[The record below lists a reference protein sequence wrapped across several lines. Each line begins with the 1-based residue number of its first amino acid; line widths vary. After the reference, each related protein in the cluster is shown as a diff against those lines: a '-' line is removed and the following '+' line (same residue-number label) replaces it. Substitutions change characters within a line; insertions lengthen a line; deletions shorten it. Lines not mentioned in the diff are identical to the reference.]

1 MYVEKDIWI
10 EGERLA
16 APRLVSYGHIAPLP
30 RALTALNVQRF
41 YAVLLLCRHGGVQ
54 FGIWPGS
61 RLVGTSGKELTCSG
75 CAVYGPRTTL
85 YLAFACEPQVVEL
98 TLSVEG
104 KWRVTRSVAGIRS
117 GKLYAPANMRSA
129 QDNAGYQR
137 LLDLWAKER
146 YTLRYT
152 GGMVPDICQL
162 LVKGKGVFASPV
174 SPSAP
179 AKLRLL
185 YEALP
190 MAFLVE
196 KAGGASTDGSLDSML
211 QCVVFGCDDRTPI
224 CVGSAEDVRRF
235 REHCPRVFDK
245 SLKLG

>member
-1 MYVEKDIWI
+1 M
-10 EGERLA
+10 
-16 APRLVSYGHIAPLP
+16 
-30 RALTALNVQRF
+30 
-41 YAVLLLCRHGGVQ
+41 
-54 FGIWPGS
+54 
-61 RLVGTSGKELTCSG
+61 
-75 CAVYGPRTTL
+75 
-85 YLAFACEPQVVEL
+85 AFACEAEVCEL
-98 TLSVEG
+98 TLSLDG
-104 KWRVTRSVAGIRS
+104 KWRVTRRIEGIS
-117 GKLYAPANMRSA
+117 AGKLYAPANMRCA

-137 LLDLWAKER
+137 LLDLWAQER

-174 SPSAP
+174 SPKAP

-196 KAGGASTDGSLDSML
+196 KAGGASTDGSLDSIL
-211 QCVVFGCDDRTPI
+211 KSVVFCCDDRTPI
-224 CVGSAEDVRRF
+224 CVGSSKDVQRF

-245 SLKLG
+245 